1 MEGVESL
8 ACRRLPVGG
17 EVEGHLPFLQ
27 RIALGEIE
35 RLALAAALGDLERRA
50 YRLQRGIEPAQRLLD
65 GRLHALKDVVDV
77 RVVGD
82 GLQGDVRHG
91 LVDEAA
97 TQAFVRVLELKV
109 VVTGGDRK
117 STRMN
122 SSH

>member
-1 MEGVESL
+1 MNL
-8 ACRRLPVGG
+8 INDCLFFLMIRRPPRSTRTDPLFPYST
-17 EVEGHLPFLQ
+17 LF
-27 RIALGEIE
+27 RS
-35 RLALAAALGDLERRA
+35 
-50 YRLQRGIEPAQRLLD
+50 
-65 GRLHALKDVVDV
+65 DV

-109 VVTGGDRK
+109 VVTGGHQPLLGQGDGHARGVAGDPAATPLDRK
-117 STRMN
+117 STRLN